1 MPNKMNISEL
11 VAGGYKQAACVS
23 PFYPGLGM
31 IKTMTIFVIQGFLMV
46 QAYQRSGFL
55 GVWFVR
61 IQVLR
66 WGQVFQ
72 FSDFLRFGVSGLCV
86 YRGQVC

>member
-31 IKTMTIFVIQGFLMV
+31 IKTMTIFVIQGFSGGHVSMREFAGAMFFNGSGLSKV
-46 QAYQRSGFL
+46 RFFRGLVCQDSGFKV
-55 GVWFVR
+55 GP
-61 IQVLR
+61 
-66 WGQVFQ
+66 
-72 FSDFLRFGVSGLCV
+72 GVSVL
-86 YRGQVC
+86 